1 MALND
6 ITIYMPQVPQ
16 FTFPVPQIV
25 AAGGVGT
32 ILAGTPTKGADASAA
47 SPWTGAVVPMVDGD
61 GTTSQRFTG
70 LAKNT
75 SSDTASAA
83 GTVELWIPNDDLIYS
98 GKAKTASNA
107 NTLALV
113 SALFGK
119 RVVFDLTASVWTV
132 DTAAADATTN
142 CLVVI
147 GGDFQTSTIYFIIAN
162 QGNLFSAA

>member
-1 MALND
+1 MIND
-6 ITIYMPQVPQ
+6 IVIYMPQAPQ
-16 FTFPVPQIV
+16 FTFPVPAIV
-25 AAGGVGT
+25 AAGGVST
-32 ILAGTPTKGADASAA
+32 ILAGTPTKGADANAA
-47 SPWTGAVVPMVDGD
+47 SPWTGAVVPMVDAD

-70 LAKNT
+70 IAKNT

-83 GTVELWIPNDDLIYS
+83 GVVELWIPQADLIYA

-119 RVVFDLTASVWTV
+119 RVIFDLTAGTWTV

-142 CLVVI
+142 CVVI
-147 GGDFQTSTIYFIIAN
+147 VGGDFQTSTIYFTVAN
-162 QGNLFSAA
+162 QGNMFSAA